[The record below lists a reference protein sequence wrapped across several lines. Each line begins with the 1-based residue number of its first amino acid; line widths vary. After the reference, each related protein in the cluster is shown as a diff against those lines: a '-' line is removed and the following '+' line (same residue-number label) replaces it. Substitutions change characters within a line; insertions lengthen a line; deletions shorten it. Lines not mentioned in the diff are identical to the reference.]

1 MSNYPPDEPVYPATP
16 IYDEAV
22 ATTPTTLDQQG
33 GSASKASQA
42 ADTVKQ
48 TAGDAKEQA
57 AQVASTAKDAGADVA
72 GTTKEAGAQV
82 AGTAKDEAQRVVA
95 DTMSQARDLYGQAT
109 TELSSQAG
117 KQQDRLTQTI
127 RTFGQDLE
135 RIGRGEAVESGPA
148 VELVPKLAGRAHRA
162 AAWLESRSPEDVVY
176 EVRQFAAR
184 RPGLF
189 IGLAAVTGVVAARL
203 TKALRA
209 ESSGGSAR
217 SLTGGSSAGGAGYA
231 DGYAGDTYVGGVG
244 ETALP
249 TAGPSPSLRDA
260 AGPRPAAGPLPEPVG
275 TEYAGTE
282 YAGTEYVTGTEYATG
297 GQYTG
302 EGHGMPYGAG
312 AVDGLEVTEVE
323 YGTEWAPENEYG
335 TEEAPENEYG
345 TGTERGTTGGL
356 R

>member
-16 IYDEAV
+16 IYDEAI
-22 ATTPTTLDQQG
+22 ATTPTTFDQQG
-33 GSASKASQA
+33 GSDSKASQAADQAKQTAGQA

-72 GTTKEAGAQV
+72 STTKQAGAQV
-82 AGTAKDEAQRVVA
+82 AGTAKGEAQRVVA
-95 DTMSQARDLYGQAT
+95 DTVSQARDLYGQAT

-127 RTFGQDLE
+127 RTFGQDLDK
-135 RIGRGEAVESGPA
+135 IGRGESVDSGPA
-148 VELVPKLAGRAHRA
+148 VELVQNLAGRAHRA
-162 AAWLESRSPEDVVY
+162 AEWLESRSPEDVLY
-176 EVRQFAAR
+176 EVRQLAAR

-209 ESSGGSAR
+209 EAGSGSGSSRGLTSGSSVGGSAYV
-217 SLTGGSSAGGAGYA
+217 GG
-231 DGYAGDTYVGGVG
+231 DGYAGGTYVGGVG
-244 ETALP
+244 ETAII
-249 TAGPSPSLRDA
+249 
-260 AGPRPAAGPLPEPVG
+260 PEPV
-275 TEYAGTE
+275 
-282 YAGTEYVTGTEYATG
+282 GTEYATG

-302 EGHGMPYGAG
+302 AGYGTPYGAG
-312 AVDGLEVTEVE
+312 ATDPAVDAE
-323 YGTEWAPENEYG
+323 YGTEY
-335 TEEAPENEYG
+335 APENEYG
-345 TGTERGTTGGL
+345 TGTEPGTTGGL